1 MNASLQKLVKNLSDD
16 YSKYLT
22 EELGSKNL
30 DLLKQKDSYP
40 YEYTDSFKRWNHQIL
55 RWNDWFEVRENCR
68 HWQEEEF
75 FTLLKDTVKQITNT

>member
-30 DLLKQKDSYP
+30 DLLKQKYSYP
-40 YEYTDSFKRWNHQIL
+40 YENTDSFKR
-55 RWNDWFEVRENCR
+55 
-68 HWQEEEF
+68 
-75 FTLLKDTVKQITNT
+75 

>member
-16 YSKYLT
+16 CSKYLT

-30 DLLKQKDSYP
+30 DLLKQKYSYP
-40 YEYTDSFKRWNHQIL
+40 YENTDSFKRWNHQIL